1 MGRLI
6 VIEGLDGCGK
16 STQLE
21 VLCNHL
27 NELNVHHR
35 MVSFPEYDKPTS
47 IFVRK
52 YLAGE
57 FSPTADGVNCYT
69 ASSFYAMDRY
79 ASYKLG
85 WEQDYL
91 QGVPIVSG
99 RYISS
104 NLIHQMAKL
113 PQSQWDG
120 FSKWLYDYECNKL
133 ELPNA
138 DLTIFLDMPI
148 EISQKLLTNRY
159 GGNETKK
166 DIHEVDIEY
175 LKSCR
180 KSAIYSAEKF
190 NWEVV
195 PCSIDGNVRTVESI
209 AEDIFKVVE
218 RVVL

>member
-1 MGRLI
+1 MMGKLI
-6 VIEGLDGCGK
+6 VIDGLDGCGK

-27 NELNVHHR
+27 KSLNVHHR

-52 YLAGE
+52 YLKGE

-85 WEQDYL
+85 WEKDYKDDTL
-91 QGVPIVSG
+91 IVCG

-104 NLIHQMAKL
+104 NLIHQMTKL
-113 PQSQWDG
+113 PQSQWDS
-120 FSKWLYDYECNKL
+120 FAQWLYDYECNKL

-148 EISQKLLTNRY
+148 EISQRLIEYRY
-159 GGNETKK
+159 SGNQGKK
-166 DIHEVDIEY
+166 DIHESDVEY

-180 KSAIYSAEKF
+180 KSALYSAEKF
-190 NWEVV
+190 GWKVI
-195 PCSIDGNVRTVESI
+195 PCNDGKNLRSI
-209 AEDIFKVVE
+209 EDISKDIFSIIEKI
-218 RVVL
+218 L

>member
-1 MGRLI
+1 MGKLV
-6 VIEGLDGCGK
+6 VIDGLDGCGK

-21 VLCNHL
+21 ILCKHL
-27 NELNVHHR
+27 NDLSINHR

-52 YLAGE
+52 YLNGE
-57 FSPTADGVNCYT
+57 FSPTVDGVNCYT

-85 WEQDYL
+85 WESDYKNGTL
-91 QGVPIVSG
+91 IVSG

-104 NLIHQMAKL
+104 NLIHQMTKL
-113 PQSQWDG
+113 PLEQWDN
-120 FSKWLYDYECNKL
+120 FAKWLYDYECNKL

-148 EISQKLLTNRY
+148 ELSQRLISNRY
-159 GGNETKK
+159 NGNESKR
-166 DIHEVDIEY
+166 DIHEADIEY
-175 LKSCR
+175 LKACR

-190 NWEVV
+190 NWSVI
-195 PCSIDGNVRTVESI
+195 PCNDGQNLRSI
-209 AEDIFKVVE
+209 EDISKDIFSIIEKVV
-218 RVVL
+218 L